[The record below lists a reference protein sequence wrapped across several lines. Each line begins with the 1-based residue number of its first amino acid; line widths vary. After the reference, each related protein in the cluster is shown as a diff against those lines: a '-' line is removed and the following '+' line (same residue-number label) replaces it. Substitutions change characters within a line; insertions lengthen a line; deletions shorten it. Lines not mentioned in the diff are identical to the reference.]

1 MTYLNKYS
9 NLSKNRTVQTY
20 LKSVKSYFL
29 NSVNSIYPIYYKYS
43 LTTLLCSNH
52 QTTHNHYN
60 SYLIIQLH
68 CTTLD
73 FT

>member
-29 NSVNSIYPIYYKYS
+29 SSVNSIYPIYYKYS
-43 LTTLLCSNH
+43 FATLLCNNH
-52 QTTHNHYN
+52 QTTHNLYN

-68 CTTLD
+68 RTTPD